1 MNIMYLALVLDGIPG
16 NTYIESLTN
25 MLMNSLGKRVMVD
38 VKGGMTHNMF
48 TITRI
53 ISDTSVD
60 VGTGV
65 LARLALESDAGLR
78 FLLEGMIHGIA
89 FFMRAILSLSGALS
103 RKQSLMPVSGFLK
116 LSVRSF

>member
-16 NTYIESLTN
+16 NTYIGNLTN
-25 MLMNSLGKRVMVD
+25 MQMNSLGMRVMVD
-38 VKGGMTHNMF
+38 VKGGMTHSMF

-65 LARLALESDAGLR
+65 LVRLAPELGAGLR
-78 FLLEGMIHGIA
+78 FPLEGMILGIA
-89 FFMRAILSLSGALS
+89 YIMRAIFSLSGAPS
-103 RKQSLMPVSGFLK
+103 RKQS
-116 LSVRSF
+116 

>member
-1 MNIMYLALVLDGIPG
+1 MNIMYLALVLDGTLG
-16 NTYIESLTN
+16 NTYIERLIS
-25 MLMNSLGKRVMVD
+25 MLMNSLGMRVMLD
-38 VKGGMTHNMF
+38 VKDGMTHSIF

-65 LARLALESDAGLR
+65 LVRLALELDAGLR
-78 FLLEGMIHGIA
+78 FLLEGMILGIA
-89 FFMRAILSLSGALS
+89 FFMRAIFSLSGAPS

-116 LSVRSF
+116 LSVRSW